1 MLRQKCFVNSQKVEK
16 QRKNRTK
23 VRNLTKTS
31 ENDDFSKKCYV
42 ILKKFCFCFFFFFLK
57 VYKLLSM
64 CAEF

>member
-42 ILKKFCFCFFFFFLK
+42 ILKKFCFCFCFFF
-57 VYKLLSM
+57 
-64 CAEF
+64 